1 MIKTTNGGTSGK
13 YGKHFMKIKFSSDD
27 DLPLNKQSKFHAMT
41 TIITSGF
48 EENSKFYP
56 HIF

>member
-1 MIKTTNGGTSGK
+1 
-13 YGKHFMKIKFSSDD
+13 MKIKFSSDD
-27 DLPLNKQSKFHAMT
+27 DLPINKQSKFHAMT

-56 HIF
+56 HIFQANLCMGYKNVAMQKN

>member
-1 MIKTTNGGTSGK
+1 
-13 YGKHFMKIKFSSDD
+13 MKIKFSSDD

-56 HIF
+56 HIFQANLCMSYKNVAMQKN